1 MNLRKL
7 KHTIAEEISRLEEAE
22 STRWIKKM
30 KGKIR
35 RPLGEQGPRP
45 SQINKAEAQRA
56 YDHLLNNDYD
66 MPKGIW
72 QYAIWGLVLLLEG
85 DSNPDT
91 TTDSDDSGDL

>member
-1 MNLRKL
+1 
-7 KHTIAEEISRLEEAE
+7 
-22 STRWIKKM
+22 
-30 KGKIR
+30 
-35 RPLGEQGPRP
+35 
-45 SQINKAEAQRA
+45 
-56 YDHLLNNDYD
+56 